1 MRFEALRA
9 PTQGEVE
16 RLLRRVHRRVL
27 RLLERRGALP
37 AQEPENALQAYQ
49 AHSLQQRLFGPEVE
63 VRPPPRKQPRCAVLG
78 GFSLHANTHLHAND
92 RQGLERLCRYGARGA
107 LALTRLSRAEDGRI
121 AWRMKRP
128 RPDGTWHLYFTG
140 LELIRR
146 TASLIPPHRVNLT
159 RYHGVFAL
167 GAKLKPRLRPGQQ
180 GPEASQA
187 KAAAPEPRAVEHAR
201 KRPPRLDWAGG
212 LRRTF
217 ALEGTGQGE
226 VCLQGLYAR
235 DTGTAHGSGGTRQQ
249 PSGPAGHPAAPR
261 KRAPF
266 LPIGSSLS
274 ARRIRTASCPR
285 WRTDAALS
293 YHGCSEAGWRGG
305 L

>member
-1 MRFEALRA
+1 VLYEAVRQNLATLLEEASQEGHGLPRY
-9 PTQGEVE
+9 VE
-16 RLLRRVHRRVL
+16 RDFTR
-27 RLLERRGALP
+27 
-37 AQEPENALQAYQ
+37 Y
-49 AHSLQQRLFGPEVE
+49 
-63 VRPPPRKQPRCAVLG
+63 
-78 GFSLHANTHLHAND
+78 HLHAND

-146 TASLIPPHRVNLT
+146 TASLIPPPRVNLT
-159 RYHGVFAL
+159 RYHGVFAP

-187 KAAAPEPRAVEHAR
+187 KADAPEPRAVEHAR

-217 ALEGTGQGE
+217 ALDVFACCRCGGWRRVLAYVTARQGGA
-226 VCLQGLYAR
+226 C
-235 DTGTAHGSGGTRQQ
+235 DTGAPGL
-249 PSGPAGHPAAPR
+249 ALPAAETGPSAGA
-261 KRAPF
+261 APER
-266 LPIGSSLS
+266 GVLS
-274 ARRIRTASCPR
+274 AQPRRRS
-285 WRTDAALS
+285 
-293 YHGCSEAGWRGG
+293 
-305 L
+305 